1 MPTSTHPYVRWL
13 ADKTTDEL
21 KDLMT
26 VRLTSLRRNGY
37 GPICG
42 CCRFV
47 AAFCDRY
54 LALSR
59 ISEHFSTLRR
69 PWLIARMQK

>member
-1 MPTSTHPYVRWL
+1 PEVGGVHVDHDAWGIDCVL
-13 ADKTTDEL
+13 EL
-21 KDLMT
+21 
-26 VRLTSLRRNGY
+26 G
-37 GPICG
+37 CG